1 MDRIAE
7 PISGEVYEAV
17 TCNACGRVH
26 LINPKTGKISA
37 KNRSLNTLPA
47 IRRLIARELRQWER
61 CE

>member
-1 MDRIAE
+1 
-7 PISGEVYEAV
+7 
-17 TCNACGRVH
+17 VH